1 MATILRD
8 NTVTALFPAAKVE
21 ACLRAELELLA
32 RGEAAARGIALPAGA
47 AIGSASIAL
56 DSLGVV
62 DTLCAIEPVV
72 GFELKESI
80 VRSGGYE
87 SIDAAVVNLMP
98 RISRAW
104 DRRKTGKAK

>member
-1 MATILRD
+1 MATLLRD
-8 NTVTALFPAAKVE
+8 KTVTAPFPAAVVE
-21 ACLRAELELLA
+21 ACLRTELELLA
-32 RGEAAARGIALPAGA
+32 KSEAAVRGIALPAGA

-62 DTLCAIEPVV
+62 DTLCAIEHVV

-80 VRSGGYE
+80 VRSGGYD
-87 SIDAAVVNLMP
+87 SIDAAVVDLMP

-104 DRRKTGKAK
+104 DRHKSGKSK

>member
-1 MATILRD
+1 MATMLRD
-8 NTVTALFPAAKVE
+8 KIVTAPFPAAEVE
-21 ACLRAELELLA
+21 ACLRAELEQLA
-32 RGEAAARGIALPAGA
+32 RGEAAARGIALPVGA
-47 AIGSASIAL
+47 SIGGASIAL

-80 VRSGGYE
+80 VRSGGYD
-87 SIDAAVVNLMP
+87 SIDEAVADLMP

-104 DRRKTGKAK
+104 DRRKSGKSK

>member
-1 MATILRD
+1 MATVLRD
-8 NTVTALFPAAKVE
+8 KTVTAPFPAAKVE
-21 ACLRAELELLA
+21 ACLRAELEQLA

-47 AIGSASIAL
+47 ATGSASIAL

-62 DTLCAIEPVV
+62 DTLCAIEPAV

-80 VRSGGYE
+80 VRSGGYD
-87 SIDAAVVNLMP
+87 SIDEAVADLMP

-104 DRRKTGKAK
+104 DRRKSGKSK

>member
-1 MATILRD
+1 MATLLRD
-8 NTVTALFPAAKVE
+8 ETTITVFPAVRVE
-21 ACLRAELELLA
+21 ACLRAELEQLA
-32 RGEAAARGIALPAGA
+32 RGEAAARGMVLPVGA
-47 AIGSASIAL
+47 ALGGAPIAL

-80 VRSGGYE
+80 VRSGGYD
-87 SIDAAVVNLMP
+87 SIDAVVADLMP

-104 DRRKTGKAK
+104 DRRKPERSK